1 MKGFLKFL
9 GAMVAIVSAIVGA
22 LFIFDRITQKNRI
35 KDGYLVCEVPDNEE
49 EEQ

>member
-9 GAMVAIVSAIVGA
+9 GTIVGVFSAVIGA

-35 KDGYLVCEVPDNEE
+35 KDGYLECEVPDAEAIEE
-49 EEQ
+49 

>member
-9 GAMVAIVSAIVGA
+9 GTIVGVFSAVIGA

-35 KDGYLVCEVPDNEE
+35 KDGYLECTISDTSVEE
-49 EEQ
+49 